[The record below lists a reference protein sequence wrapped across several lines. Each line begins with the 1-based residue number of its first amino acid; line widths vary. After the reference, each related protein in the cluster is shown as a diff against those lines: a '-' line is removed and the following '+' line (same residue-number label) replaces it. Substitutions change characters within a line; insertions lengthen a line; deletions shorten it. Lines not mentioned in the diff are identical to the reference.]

1 MEIAQQQCFCD
12 AGTGRSMFEHFS
24 KLLYNERAPPSLP
37 ELDER
42 EVSGLTDEISID
54 EVIAATR
61 HCKYGKA
68 AGPDGIATD
77 VIKDC
82 STILVWPLYYIF
94 NFCFSNGVCPSA
106 WLSRGVAL

>member
-1 MEIAQQQCFCD
+1 MEQFAVNVW
-12 AGTGRSMFEHFS
+12 FEHFS
-24 KLLYNERAPPSLP
+24 NLFYHKQLPPSLP

-61 HCKYGKA
+61 HCKHGKA
-68 AGPDGIATD
+68 AGPDGIDTD

-82 STILVWPLYYIF
+82 STSLVWSRVTSCTI
-94 NFCFSNGVCPSA
+94 CGVC
-106 WLSRGVAL
+106 GVKEVIVTLCVRSV

>member
-1 MEIAQQQCFCD
+1 M
-12 AGTGRSMFEHFS
+12 
-24 KLLYNERAPPSLP
+24 
-37 ELDER
+37 

-54 EVIAATR
+54 ELIAATR

-82 STILVWPLYYIF
+82 STILVWPLYYILISVSLTE
-94 NFCFSNGVCPSA
+94 CVHLYGYVVTCCRYIREMI
-106 WLSRGVAL
+106 L